1 MTTPQALLPLKPL
14 HLPAAISAWPP
25 APGWYA
31 VVFLILLLIA
41 AVAIWRCRQHQQQR
55 YWRLAM
61 HKLQQLKSQPPVAAT
76 VADLAYLLKQM
87 AMIYFPTQQPAKLTG
102 QSWLR
107 FLDETTHFSGFIEQ
121 GQTLV
126 TYAYQPPDQPV
137 DNLAT
142 LIDLAESWVTELKKQ
157 PPQPWRA

>member
-1 MTTPQALLPLKPL
+1 MPTTHHCTRCGAGLGDGRFCTRCGQPVDAA
-14 HLPAAISAWPP
+14 PADLDAWRTDTAERPRVEAERSDP
-25 APGWYA
+25 
-31 VVFLILLLIA
+31 VE
-41 AVAIWRCRQHQQQR
+41 
-55 YWRLAM
+55 
-61 HKLQQLKSQPPVAAT
+61 PPVAAT

-102 QSWLR
+102 QSWLA